1 VLPDIDWSELT
12 LGEILGQGASGV
24 IYKGLWTTKIA
35 QQEVAIKIFK
45 GEVTSDGLPADEMAA
60 SLTAGCHDNLVNVLG
75 KLSNAPQEKQG
86 LVFSFIPSNYKTLG
100 QPPDFDTCTR
110 DTYSADAAFSLPV
123 ILRLT
128 IGIASAAA
136 HLHAK
141 GIMHGDLYAHNIL
154 VNETGHSLL
163 GDFGAASFY
172 EESDVA
178 IGQTLERIEVRAFG
192 CLLED
197 MLDRCTLQER
207 SEHEAG
213 VESLRCL
220 QQECL
225 KPVLSQRPRFTE
237 IGERLTSVFR
247 QVYGTA
253 K

>member
-1 VLPDIDWSELT
+1 
-12 LGEILGQGASGV
+12 V
-24 IYKGLWTTKIA
+24 IYKGLWTTELA
-35 QQEVAIKIFK
+35 QQEVALKIFK

-60 SLTAGCHDNLVNVLG
+60 CLAAGCHDNLVNVLG
-75 KLSNAPQEKQG
+75 KLSNAPEEKQG
-86 LVFSFIPSNYKTLG
+86 LVFSFIPPDYKSLG

-110 DTYSADAAFSLPV
+110 DTYSADASFSLPV

-128 IGIASAAA
+128 IGIASAVA

-154 VNETGHSLL
+154 VNETGDSLL

-172 EESDVA
+172 DPSDVV
-178 IGQTLERIEVRAFG
+178 IGQALERLEVRAFG

-197 MLDRCTLQER
+197 MLDRCTLQEE
-207 SEHEAG
+207 SEHSWA

-220 QQECL
+220 QQDCL
-225 KPVLSQRPRFTE
+225 KQVLSQRPRFTE